1 MSKYTQKDLDIA
13 HSVADA
19 LAEDFLE
26 DNPNS
31 TREEAKALVTDFF
44 LGINQILNGDERRKF
59 SVTYDNEL
67 HTFTCTF
74 FDTGKTVVYDRRER
88 K

>member
-1 MSKYTQKDLDIA
+1 MNRRRQKDLKEA
-13 HSVADA
+13 HRVADA

-44 LGINQILNGDERRKF
+44 LRINQILNGDERRKF

-74 FDTGKTVVYDRRER
+74 FDTGETVVYDRRR
-88 K
+88 KI

>member
-1 MSKYTQKDLDIA
+1 MNRRKQKDLEEV
-13 HSVADA
+13 HRVVDA
-19 LAEDFLE
+19 LTEDFLK

-31 TREEAKALVTDFF
+31 TREEAKALVTDLF
-44 LGINQILNGDERRKF
+44 LKIHQITKGDERRKV

-67 HTFTCTF
+67 HTFTYTF
-74 FDTGKTVVYDRRER
+74 LDTGKTVVYDNR

>member
-1 MSKYTQKDLDIA
+1 MNRRKQKDLEEV
-13 HSVADA
+13 HRVVDA
-19 LAEDFLE
+19 LTEDFLE

-31 TREEAKALVTDFF
+31 TREEAKALVTDFI
-44 LGINQILNGDERRKF
+44 LGIHQIINGDEKREF

-74 FDTGKTVVYDRRER
+74 LDTGKTIAYDRRG
-88 K
+88 

>member
-1 MSKYTQKDLDIA
+1 MSKYTKKELDEV
-13 HSVADA
+13 HRVVDA
-19 LAEDFLE
+19 LTEDFLE

-31 TREEAKALVTDFF
+31 TREEAKALVTDFI
-44 LGINQILNGDERRKF
+44 LGIHQIINGDEKREF

-74 FDTGKTVVYDRRER
+74 LDTGKKIAYDRR